1 MPEENSPREGCL
13 KAVRFWISIFGLQQ
27 LVGAVHYP
35 SFAREQQHK
44 VRCPEAIQGVV
55 HSAKADSCE
64 LWSQQLVFLFW
75 GFAENHI
82 YAINL
87 QSNAGDQN
95 RSAAQPAATIG
106 ESDINGATG

>member
-1 MPEENSPREGCL
+1 M
-13 KAVRFWISIFGLQQ
+13 
-27 LVGAVHYP
+27 
-35 SFAREQQHK
+35 
-44 VRCPEAIQGVV
+44 V

-64 LWSQQLVFLFW
+64 LWSQQLAFLFW

-106 ESDINGATG
+106 ESDINGLPVSPSVDKENKDDEVLLAQL